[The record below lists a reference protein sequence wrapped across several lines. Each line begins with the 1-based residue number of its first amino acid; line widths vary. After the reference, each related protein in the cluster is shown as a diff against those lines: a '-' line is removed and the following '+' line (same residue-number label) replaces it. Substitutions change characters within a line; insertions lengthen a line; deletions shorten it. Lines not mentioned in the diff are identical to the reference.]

1 MNRPVRT
8 GQLAS
13 VSGCAPEHLGRAE
26 RAAVAALDRLGLRAR
41 GGLEPLVTPPS
52 RWRRQVLR
60 VRVGARCLGAGQVVV
75 RVLLDPTQEELVGFA
90 REQHTVWVLHEA
102 ARAME
107 DAGRIAWT
115 PVQPA
120 IHQQP
125 ILLPGAAVAVYGH
138 VPAWPGP
145 VDAARFG
152 AMLATLHEVTSSA
165 RAAAVMRSWP
175 RVGLFA
181 GLRAEDVAAAFTRA
195 GHPLA
200 GRADVAG
207 AFVAAVRERA
217 LRALA
222 LDPRPVLAHRDLHVL
237 NCVNTEDGPVS
248 VDWQEAGW
256 GSRSDDFAWLYL
268 QVRRF
273 GGDPVLVEQALEG
286 YRRAASSHQCP
297 SLEQVRA
304 AAAVRELVFLGF
316 SVANADLDEEH
327 RLEALRE
334 LPALTDPQVPGQPW
348 RLLFNPAVFD
358 PGFLPAPSTLAVA
371 S

>member
-1 MNRPVRT
+1 
-8 GQLAS
+8 
-13 VSGCAPEHLGRAE
+13 VSGCAPEHRRRAE
-26 RAAVAALDRLGLRAR
+26 RAAFAALDRLGLRAR
-41 GGLEPLVTPPS
+41 GGLEPLATPPS

-60 VRVGARCLGAGQVVV
+60 VRVGASRLGVSQVVA
-75 RVLLDPTQEELVGFA
+75 RVLLDPTPQELAGFA
-90 REQHTVWVLHEA
+90 REQHTVWVLHQA

-107 DAGRIAWT
+107 EAGRIGWT

-120 IHQQP
+120 IHARP
-125 ILLPGAAVAVYGH
+125 VRLPGAAVAVYGH

-145 VDAARFG
+145 VDAERFG

-165 RAAAVMRSWP
+165 RAAEVMRAWP

-181 GLRAEDVAAAFTRA
+181 GLRAGDVAAAFARA

-200 GRADVAG
+200 GRVDVAG
-207 AFVAAVRERA
+207 AFVAAVRERVV
-217 LRALA
+217 RALE

-273 GGDPVLVEQALEG
+273 GGDPVLLEQALDG
-286 YRRAASSHQCP
+286 YRRAAGDHWCP
-297 SLEQVRA
+297 SLEQVSA

-316 SVANADLDEEH
+316 SLAKADLDEEH
-327 RLEALRE
+327 RVEALRE
-334 LPALTDPQVPGQPW
+334 LPALTDPRVPGQPW

-358 PGFLPAPSTLAVA
+358 PGFLPAPREWAVA